1 METYKFLKCKSC
13 GFDELDEFI
22 DFGNNPISTS
32 YKLAPSEVNKFYKL
46 SMAVCKRCGTAQL
59 LDHIP
64 ESKLVNPPSWIT
76 YNEPEFH
83 LDSLVDELMALVD
96 NRSAKVRGLSYK
108 DQSTIDRFNSFGY
121 HDTQMYDFNFNL
133 KSTQI
138 VNIEQL
144 QKLVTPQNCLTV
156 SSNQNLA
163 DILLVRHVLEHT
175 FDTESFMSG
184 IKTLIK
190 VNGLVVFEIPDCS
203 QQFEKYDYT
212 CLWEEHTIYFVEQTF
227 RGILEQNGFKL
238 EKFFTYKYATENSLV
253 AICTLNNNP
262 EATPTY
268 QTVTLNSEYSG
279 HLTNFRDNFSTIKSD
294 THNYVVSQK
303 EKDKVI
309 IFGAGHLS
317 VTFIHL
323 FDLSSII
330 DFVVDDDPNKCGKCI
345 PGTSI
350 EIRGSD
356 SLLNEQI
363 GTCFL
368 SLSPESESRFLSE
381 KMQLLSNVT
390 TIKSIFPGKENS
402 IPRSIKLEH

>member
-22 DFGNNPISTS
+22 DFGNNPISTN
-32 YKLAPSEVNKFYKL
+32 YKLVPSEVSEFYKL
-46 SMAVCKRCGTAQL
+46 SMAVCKHCGTAQL

-76 YNEPEFH
+76 YNEPEIH

-108 DQSTIDRFNSFGY
+108 DQSTINRFNNFDY
-121 HDTQMYDFNFNL
+121 HDSQMYDFSFNP
-133 KSTQI
+133 KSTQV

-144 QKLVTPQNCLTV
+144 QNLVTLRNCLTV
-156 SSNQNLA
+156 SSNQQLA
-163 DILLVRHVLEHT
+163 DILLVRHILEHT
-175 FDTESFMSG
+175 FDTKKFMSG
-184 IKTLIK
+184 IKSLMKI
-190 VNGLVVFEIPDCS
+190 NGLAVFEVPDCS
-203 QQFEKYDYT
+203 QQFENSDYT

-227 RGILEQNGFKL
+227 RGVLEQNGFKL
-238 EKFFTYKYATENSLV
+238 EKFFTYKYSTENSLV
-253 AICTLNNNP
+253 AICTLNNEP
-262 EATPTY
+262 AAKFDDKPL
-268 QTVTLNSEYSG
+268 TLNSQYSE
-279 HLTNFRDNFSTIKSD
+279 HLTKFRDNFSTIKSD

-303 EKDKVI
+303 EKGKVI

-317 VTFIHL
+317 ITFIHL

-330 DFVVDDDPNKCGKCI
+330 DFVIDDDPNKCGKCI

-356 SLLNEQI
+356 SFLNEQI

-381 KMQLLSNVT
+381 KTHLLSNVT